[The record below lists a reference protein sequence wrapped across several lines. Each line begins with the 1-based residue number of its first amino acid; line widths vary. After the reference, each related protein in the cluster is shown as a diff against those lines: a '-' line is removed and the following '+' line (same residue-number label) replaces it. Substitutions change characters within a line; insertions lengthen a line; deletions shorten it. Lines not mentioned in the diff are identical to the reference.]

1 MDSFIPYYILD
12 KLAKIP
18 LSSIQLKNQNFHYL
32 DKKLLPIYTI
42 RTKIYNILKD
52 IKLYK
57 F

>member
-18 LSSIQLKNQNFHYL
+18 LSSIQWKNQNFHYL
-32 DKKLLPIYTI
+32 DKKLLRIYTI
-42 RTKIYNILKD
+42 RTKIYKL
-52 IKLYK
+52 IKIY